1 MSSHGRGSDRVA
13 SSRETSMRRYQ
24 CTILLS
30 LALTGTAAAQGANGV
45 ITSYVDL
52 YAGPDIG
59 YPPVAEL
66 PAGTP
71 VAIQG
76 CLEGWTWCDV
86 ITMGTRGW
94 VAGTF
99 VQYTYESQPVI
110 VADYGPRI
118 GIPIVAFSIG
128 MYWDH
133 YYRDRPFYRD
143 RDRWYDRRIE
153 SRPPPRPP
161 GWREGDHDRD
171 RDRDHGRS
179 PPAAA
184 VRQPP
189 PPPHQPAEPA
199 ARPMPSAGYRPQPER
214 APENR
219 PPENRPPSS
228 AYRPQPGAI
237 HPPSEEAHRQP
248 VPSPGARPAQ
258 PAQRPVQEHH
268 PQPVQERH
276 PQQGENHGGQKPAPR
291 PEPKKQDDNGH

>member
-1 MSSHGRGSDRVA
+1 
-13 SSRETSMRRYQ
+13 MRRIP

-30 LALTGTAAAQGANGV
+30 LAMVGPAAAQGANGV

-71 VAIQG
+71 VDIQG

-118 GIPIVAFSIG
+118 GIPIVAFTIG
-128 MYWDH
+128 VYWDH

-143 RDRWYDRRIE
+143 RDRWYSHPIAP
-153 SRPPPRPP
+153 RPPPRPP
-161 GWREGDHDRD
+161 GWHGGDHDRA
-171 RDRDHGRS
+171 
-179 PPAAA
+179 PPPPG
-184 VRQPP
+184 RQPP
-189 PPPHQPAEPA
+189 PQDRRPAPGVQPV
-199 ARPMPSAGYRPQPER
+199 PSASYRPQPGR
-214 APENR
+214 PTENR
-219 PPENRPPSS
+219 PPENRPVSRPPENRPENRPPSS
-228 AYRPQPGAI
+228 TYRPAPAANRPPQPAEG
-237 HPPSEEAHRQP
+237 HGQP
-248 VPSPGARPAQ
+248 VARPPAEGARP
-258 PAQRPVQEHH
+258 PAQEHRP
-268 PQPVQERH
+268 PQ
-276 PQQGENHGGQKPAPR
+276 GDNHGGQKQAPH
-291 PEPKKQDDNGH
+291 PEPRKQDDNGGH

>member
-1 MSSHGRGSDRVA
+1 
-13 SSRETSMRRYQ
+13 MRRIP

-30 LALTGTAAAQGANGV
+30 LAVAGPAAAQGANGV

-71 VAIQG
+71 VDIQG

-118 GIPIVAFSIG
+118 GIPIVAFTIG
-128 MYWDH
+128 VYWDH

-143 RDRWYDRRIE
+143 RDRWYSRPIE

-171 RDRDHGRS
+171 RDRDRQS
-179 PPAAA
+179 PGPAREAPSPA
-184 VRQPP
+184 RQPAVP
-189 PPPHQPAEPA
+189 TE
-199 ARPMPSAGYRPQPER
+199 RPVPSAGYRPQQER
-214 APENR
+214 PVQERPPQERPVQERPQQQRPVQER
-219 PPENRPPSS
+219 PPENRPPSTT
-228 AYRPQPGAI
+228 YRPAPAANR
-237 HPPSEEAHRQP
+237 PPQP
-248 VPSPGARPAQ
+248 VEGHGQPAPGPAARPAG
-258 PAQRPVQEHH
+258 QEHR
-268 PQPVQERH
+268 PP
-276 PQQGENHGGQKPAPR
+276 QGENHGNPKHAPH
-291 PEPKKQDDNGH
+291 PEPKKQDDSGH

>member
-1 MSSHGRGSDRVA
+1 
-13 SSRETSMRRYQ
+13 MRRIQ

-30 LALTGTAAAQGANGV
+30 FALAGPAAAQGASGV
-45 ITSYVDL
+45 VTSYVDL

-59 YPPVAEL
+59 YPAVAEL

-71 VAIQG
+71 VDIQG

-118 GIPIVAFSIG
+118 GIPIVAFTIG

-143 RDRWYDRRIE
+143 RDRWYSRPIE

-161 GWREGDHDRD
+161 GWHGGDHDR
-171 RDRDHGRS
+171 
-179 PPAAA
+179 PPPHPG
-184 VRQPP
+184 RQPP
-189 PPPHQPAEPA
+189 PQDRRPAPGVEPV
-199 ARPMPSAGYRPQPER
+199 PSAGYRPQPG
-214 APENR
+214 R
-219 PPENRPPSS
+219 PPENRPESRPPSS
-228 AYRPQPGAI
+228 TYRPAPAANRPPQ
-237 HPPSEEAHRQP
+237 PSEVHGQP
-248 VPSPGARPAQ
+248 APGPGARPPAEGGHP
-258 PAQRPVQEHH
+258 PAQEHRP
-268 PQPVQERH
+268 PQ
-276 PQQGENHGGQKPAPR
+276 GDNHGGLKQAPH
-291 PEPKKQDDNGH
+291 PEPKKQDDNGGH